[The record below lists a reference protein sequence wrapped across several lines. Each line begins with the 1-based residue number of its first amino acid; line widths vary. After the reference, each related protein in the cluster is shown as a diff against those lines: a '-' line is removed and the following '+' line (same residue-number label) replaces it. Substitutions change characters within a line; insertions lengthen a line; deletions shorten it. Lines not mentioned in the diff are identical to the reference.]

1 MVAIKI
7 CGITMLDEIGYV
19 NLLKPEYIGLVFTES
34 KRQVDSQKAKLL
46 CDCLDKSIMK
56 VGVFRNNSLE
66 EILEIVN
73 EVPLDVVQLH
83 GSENE
88 VFIDLLRE
96 NLVAKKQIWKAIA
109 VKDSPEFENHN
120 NIDNYILDGA
130 NPGSGER
137 FSWEIMSEK
146 NIHENIF
153 LAGGI
158 NEDNVLLGIETF
170 NPRGIDVSS
179 GIEVINE
186 KGQRMKSFEKMERLI
201 RKVRDSYER

>member
-7 CGITMLDEIGYV
+7 CGITRLDEIEYV

-34 KRQVDSQKAKLL
+34 KRQVDSQKAKFL

-73 EVPLDVVQLH
+73 EVTLDVVQLH
-83 GSENE
+83 GSEDE

-96 NLVAKKQIWKAIA
+96 NLVSEKQIWKAI
-109 VKDSPEFENHN
+109 VIRDSTEFENHN

-130 NPGSGER
+130 NSGSGER
-137 FSWEIMSEK
+137 FSWEIMSKK

-179 GIEVINE
+179 GVEVINE